1 MPPNGKYKQQT
12 KLESET
18 WRKRFPNVKN
28 PKRKRWT
35 VQRVER
41 LIYFRCHPP
50 SSLPFAPPIFLPIPL
65 SYPHNTLLRSLSV
78 SETLYL
84 LKCVSARKVVWRA
97 RCWWLEGMASE
108 LAPGVYTRRNSLW
121 GTAHSVVVAYTLRN
135 SRWCMAISLARKGQ
149 ARPQTPQQRCRV
161 SQHLC
166 LHPHSLLP
174 PQRPPN

>member
-1 MPPNGKYKQQT
+1 MGNINNKQN
-12 KLESET
+12 
-18 WRKRFPNVKN
+18 WNRKRDANVSQMS
-28 PKRKRWT
+28 RI
-35 VQRVER
+35 QRGNVELSSGLNDSSTSVVTPPPPCLSLR
-41 LIYFRCHPP
+41 LFSFLSLFLILITP
-50 SSLPFAPPIFLPIPL
+50 SYVPL
-65 SYPHNTLLRSLSV
+65 FV

>member
-1 MPPNGKYKQQT
+1 MGNINNKQN
-12 KLESET
+12 
-18 WRKRFPNVKN
+18 WNRKRDANVSQMS
-28 PKRKRWT
+28 RI
-35 VQRVER
+35 QRGNVE
-41 LIYFRCHPP
+41 LSSGLNDSSTSVVTSPP